1 MVVTERK
8 NTWNSSSLLKLTF
21 YRWKFFC
28 FYIFIIY
35 FFALIFSW
43 SVFTLYLLFVVLMK
57 CCFGVEGL
65 NAYFIVFILEEEV
78 SPGQTGWKINKTHSE
93 TWAGVCVCV
102 CVWEREVV
110 FWCVCNY
117 AWLTAGVWQC
127 FWCLSVC
134 VREREGGR
142 QSKGEQEIAG
152 SGRSIMRQW
161 RISLAV
167 SATDLAVLPLP
178 VRLHLRWPLPSSTSL
193 QHLQRERK
201 KCKRVAGRW
210 VEKKKIPKKRQ
221 LDWKL
226 YICNNGIKKRIKK

>member
-1 MVVTERK
+1 MSR
-8 NTWNSSSLLKLTF
+8 
-21 YRWKFFC
+21 
-28 FYIFIIY
+28 
-35 FFALIFSW
+35 
-43 SVFTLYLLFVVLMK
+43 
-57 CCFGVEGL
+57 
-65 NAYFIVFILEEEV
+65 
-78 SPGQTGWKINKTHSE
+78 
-93 TWAGVCVCV
+93 CVCV
-102 CVWEREVV
+102 CLCMRERGSFLMCVQLCMV
-110 FWCVCNY
+110 DSWCVTVFLVFKC
-117 AWLTAGVWQC
+117 
-127 FWCLSVC
+127 VC

-142 QSKGEQEIAG
+142 QSKGEQEKAG